1 MQDNFRYQVNWSN
14 TVIKIVLHFAW
25 ILARVEQ
32 LKLKGSWCGGG
43 VGGVQLT
50 LYNVLSHQS
59 DSGWK
64 EAAVE
69 AGPVGAQ
76 VVAWAYP
83 LEQAVS

>member
-14 TVIKIVLHFAW
+14 TVIKRVLHFAW
-25 ILARVEQ
+25 ILRVEE
-32 LKLKGSWCGGG
+32 GWGGL
-43 VGGVQLT
+43 QLT
-50 LYNVLSHQS
+50 LYSVLSHQS

-64 EAAVE
+64 EAVVE
-69 AGPVGAQ
+69 AGPVGADAGWPPSQ